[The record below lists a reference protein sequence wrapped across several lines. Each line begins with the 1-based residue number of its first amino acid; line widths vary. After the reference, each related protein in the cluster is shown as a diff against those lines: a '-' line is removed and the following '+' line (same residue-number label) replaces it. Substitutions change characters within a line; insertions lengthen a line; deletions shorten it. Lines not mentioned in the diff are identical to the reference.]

1 MTIAERTVA
10 TARAWPPAGVAAS
23 LVAALMSWTAI
34 ARDAFLL
41 GTAAAVLGV
50 VSLAIRL
57 DVPWTPPPPDP
68 AAAVCEIDEPVEGV
82 APAIARIPV
91 TQLQSRIAS
100 GDVVL
105 VDARPSEDYAAGH
118 IPGAISLPADEVDA
132 LFASQSL
139 PIPVDR
145 DVVTYC
151 ARADAGD
158 AEHVGRVLDSTVGC
172 PRIHVLAGG
181 WDAWLGADGP
191 VEGALQSG

>member
-1 MTIAERTVA
+1 
-10 TARAWPPAGVAAS
+10 
-23 LVAALMSWTAI
+23 MSWTAI
-34 ARDAFLL
+34 ARDSLLL

-68 AAAVCEIDEPVEGV
+68 ASVVCELDEPTDGI
-82 APAIARIPV
+82 APALARIPV
-91 TQLQSRIAS
+91 PDLRSRIAT

-105 VDARPSEDYAAGH
+105 VDARSSADYAAGH
-118 IPGAISLPADEVDA
+118 IPGAISLPADEVDELLA
-132 LFASQSL
+132 TQSL

-151 ARADAGD
+151 ARTDAGD
-158 AEHVGRVLDSTVGC
+158 AEHVGRVLDSAVGC
-172 PRIHVLAGG
+172 PRIAVLAGG
-181 WDAWLGADGP
+181 WDAWLAADAP